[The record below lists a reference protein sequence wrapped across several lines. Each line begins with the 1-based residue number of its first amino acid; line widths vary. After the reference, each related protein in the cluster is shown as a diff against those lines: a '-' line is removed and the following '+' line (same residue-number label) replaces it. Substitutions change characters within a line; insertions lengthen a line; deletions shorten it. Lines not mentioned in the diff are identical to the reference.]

1 MENKAADFIYPLTK
15 MFAGPKFHKE
25 ILDGFRD
32 LNKFLPE
39 YGRVCIALS
48 PTILYLK
55 WVKALCVRAAFSEG
69 NLHWGCPFVNY
80 KNKIFKF
87 SCLE

>member
-39 YGRVCIALS
+39 YNMDECALPS
-48 PTILYLK
+48 HPPSYIYNELK
-55 WVKALCVRAAFSEG
+55 
-69 NLHWGCPFVNY
+69 HFV
-80 KNKIFKF
+80 
-87 SCLE
+87 

>member
-48 PTILYLK
+48 PTILYLQ
-55 WVKALCVRAAFSEG
+55 
-69 NLHWGCPFVNY
+69 
-80 KNKIFKF
+80 
-87 SCLE
+87 